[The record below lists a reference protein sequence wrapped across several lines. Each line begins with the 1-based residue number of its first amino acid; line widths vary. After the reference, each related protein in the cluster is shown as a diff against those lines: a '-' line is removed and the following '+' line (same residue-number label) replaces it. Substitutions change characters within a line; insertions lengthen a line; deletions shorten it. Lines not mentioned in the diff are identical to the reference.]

1 MANVEYRTSLAR
13 FVGRTLI
20 FEGTVKQKEIN
31 VPKITRSNRI
41 RKKQYKVLILD
52 VYIINNTDNKSFICN
67 HVNIF
72 LNEKYSDELEVGDI
86 IRFKGFVRKYKSYKE
101 MTKNLTLK
109 VDNYGISRIKDIE
122 KIGKKE

>member
-31 VPKITRSNRI
+31 VPQITRSNRI

-72 LNEKYSDELEVGDI
+72 LNEKHSDELEIGDI

-109 VDNYGISRIKDIE
+109 VDNYGISRIKDIK